1 MRHSKQH
8 GRLANKSTPFHQLTT
23 PGVVLTFGDER
34 VDAHKDILCSRSEV
48 FVAAFSGK
56 FGEVNEYAI
65 EGHSDAAIRAMTQH
79 IYGFG
84 IAPEVSQPNYTSYEE
99 NKTVA
104 AVVAKCELFLD
115 VYLLANEYNIVGLI
129 VDVTEAIIYCLEY
142 LLCVQRYEKPSPRAL
157 ESVIS
162 SVISLVIID
171 ETLFDATAPFC
182 LQRRYNVMQKCSC
195 SAAQCIKRPTELGAG
210 YTMRYKY
217 STTDPSLKLLVEK
230 MSVTDLDIDA
240 DDPGS
245 LKSGAW
251 HGYGR

>member
-1 MRHSKQH
+1 MDDSRRNRHLYNNSN
-8 GRLANKSTPFHQLTT
+8 LSD
-23 PGVVLTFGDER
+23 VVLTFGDER
-34 VDAHKDILCSRSEV
+34 IHAHKDILRSKSEV

-56 FGEVNEYAI
+56 FGEVNEYAA
-65 EGHSDAAIRAMTQH
+65 EGHYDAAIRAMIQH
-79 IYGFG
+79 IYGF
-84 IAPEVSQPNYTSYEE
+84 
-99 NKTVA
+99 
-104 AVVAKCELFLD
+104 VVARCELFLD
-115 VYLLANEYNIVGLI
+115 VYLLANEYNIAGLT

-142 LLCVQRYEKPSPRAL
+142 LLCVQRFEEPSPRAL
-157 ESVIS
+157 DSVIS
-162 SVISLVIID
+162 SVTSLFEEYVIID
-171 ETLFDATAPFC
+171 ETLIDATALFC
-182 LQRRYNVMQKCSC
+182 LQRRYNLMQKCSC

-240 DDPGS
+240 DDPGF

>member
-1 MRHSKQH
+1 MHAGAASEALFAEELRNDVSFV
-8 GRLANKSTPFHQLTT
+8 LAFVMDVQP
-23 PGVVLTFGDER
+23 R
-34 VDAHKDILCSRSEV
+34 KD
-48 FVAAFSGK
+48 K
-56 FGEVNEYAI
+56 
-65 EGHSDAAIRAMTQH
+65 
-79 IYGFG
+79 
-84 IAPEVSQPNYTSYEE
+84 

-115 VYLLANEYNIVGLI
+115 VYLLANEYNIVGLT
-129 VDVTEAIIYCLEY
+129 VDVTKAIIYCLEY
-142 LLCVQRYEKPSPRAL
+142 LLCVQRYEEPSPRAL
-157 ESVIS
+157 DSVIS
-162 SVISLVIID
+162 SVTSLFEEYVIID
-171 ETLFDATAPFC
+171 ETLIDATALFC

-195 SAAQCIKRPTELGAG
+195 SAAQCIKRPTEVGAG

-240 DDPGS
+240 DDPGF